1 MRKADVI
8 TFSLVAAA
16 LFAAAGLFPSF
27 SEPARAEFVEVRFG
41 PRVVKAEVAATP
53 RSREVGL
60 MKRASLPEEQGMLFV
75 FPNDGQYCM
84 WMKDTLIPL
93 SVAFMDRQGRIL
105 NIADMQPG
113 SLRTHCAAGSIRYAL
128 EVNQGWFKRRAIQS
142 GDIASGIDKLSAR

>member
-1 MRKADVI
+1 MRIADVI

-16 LFAAAGLFPSF
+16 LLAAAGLLPSF
-27 SEPARAEFVEVRFG
+27 SEPARAEFAEVKFG

-60 MKRASLPEEQGMLFV
+60 MNRPSLPAEQGMLFV
-75 FPNDGQYCM
+75 FPTEGQYCM

-113 SLRTHCAAGSIRYAL
+113 SRQTHCAAGSIRYAL
-128 EVNQGWFKRRAIQS
+128 EVNQGWFKRRAIQT
-142 GDIASGIDKLSAR
+142 GDVASGIESLTAR